1 MIKRNRRPTPPGEI
15 LKAHYLEPRGL
26 TITRFAELTELS
38 RKHISG
44 IVNARPGVR
53 ITAGTAVRF
62 AKVLGTTDRFW
73 MNLQNAVDLYDE
85 QRKLA
90 RWKPAEAPAA
100 LAAND

>member
-1 MIKRNRRPTPPGEI
+1 MINRRPTPPGEI
-15 LKAHYLEPRGL
+15 LKTHYLEPRGL

-53 ITAGTAVRF
+53 ITAETAVRF
-62 AKVLGTTDRFW
+62 AKVFRTTDRFW
-73 MNLQNAVDLYDE
+73 LNLQNAVDLYDE
-85 QRKLA
+85 QRRLA

>member
-1 MIKRNRRPTPPGEI
+1 MIERNRRPTAPGEI

-53 ITAGTAVRF
+53 ITAETAVRF

-73 MNLQNAVDLYDE
+73 MNLRNAVDLYDE

-90 RWKPAEAPAA
+90 RWKPAEVSAA
-100 LAAND
+100 

>member
-1 MIKRNRRPTPPGEI
+1 MIERNRRPTPPGEI

-38 RKHISG
+38 RKHVSG

-53 ITAGTAVRF
+53 ITAETAVRF

-73 MNLQNAVDLYDE
+73 MNLQNAVDLHDE

>member
-1 MIKRNRRPTPPGEI
+1 MIERNRRPTPPGEV
-15 LKAHYLEPRGL
+15 LKAHYLETRGL

-38 RKHISG
+38 RKHVSG

-53 ITAGTAVRF
+53 ITAETAVCF

-90 RWKPAEAPAA
+90 RWKPAEVSAA
-100 LAAND
+100 

>member
-1 MIKRNRRPTPPGEI
+1 MIERNRRPTPPGEI

-26 TITRFAELTELS
+26 TITRYAELTEMS
-38 RKHISG
+38 RKHVSG

-53 ITAGTAVRF
+53 ITAETAVRF

>member
-1 MIKRNRRPTPPGEI
+1 MIERNRRPTPPGEI

-26 TITRFAELTELS
+26 TITRYAELTELS

-53 ITAGTAVRF
+53 ITAETAVRF

>member
-1 MIKRNRRPTPPGEI
+1 MIERNRHPTPPGEI
-15 LKAHYLEPRGL
+15 LKAHYLETRGL

-44 IVNARPGVR
+44 IVNARSGVR
-53 ITAGTAVRF
+53 ITAETAVRF

-90 RWKPAEAPAA
+90 RWKPAEVSAA
-100 LAAND
+100 